1 MDEEHVFIGVY
12 APNKIEVNS
21 LVQVFS
27 FLVDALIGKFFFML
41 VHLYMYVAVQ
51 FFSNALLFQITKQG
65 NVKVTCNQLFLD
77 SSKQDE
83 N

>member
-21 LVQVFS
+21 LVQFFS
-27 FLVDALIGKFFFML
+27 FSVDAMIGKFFFLL
-41 VHLYMYVAVQ
+41 VHLCMYVAVQ

-65 NVKVTCNQLFLD
+65 NV
-77 SSKQDE
+77 
-83 N
+83 